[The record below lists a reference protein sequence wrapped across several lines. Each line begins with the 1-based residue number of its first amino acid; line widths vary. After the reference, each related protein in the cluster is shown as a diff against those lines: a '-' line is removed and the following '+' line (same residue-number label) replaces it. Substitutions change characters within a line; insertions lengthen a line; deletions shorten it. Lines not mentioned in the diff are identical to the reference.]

1 MRAQISLRGRI
12 FTAMIFLVIMAS
24 LLIAGVTIYQYR
36 EQSNQ
41 YHEQRLQRKEI
52 QLQTRIEYILSQTKF
67 PTREAFLDSIFGEVV
82 FQIADEQ
89 NVNFRIYDL
98 SGKLITSTQFPLQQ
112 ETTRIPQ
119 STLNLIDTTLDGHFI
134 EIQTLDDEQY
144 RSSFSYI
151 QSPQG
156 EHIGLL
162 NLPYYDDD
170 SLSAMELQN
179 FLARLLQVYVL
190 ILGIAIVLAYF
201 VSKYITQSLQEIGT
215 KINKITLNKSN
226 QKILVER
233 ASKEISQLI
242 FAYNSMVDQLE
253 ESAVK
258 LAKSEREHAWREMAK
273 QVAHEIKNPLTP
285 MRLSVQSFE
294 KQFKPTAA
302 DSREKLADFS
312 KTLIQQID
320 ILSTI
325 ASAFSNFAQMP
336 AQQSEILDVSQT
348 TKLALEIFNDK
359 SISFDA
365 PQSAIFARLDRTQ
378 LIRVITNIV
387 KNAVQAC
394 AECPSPKIE
403 VRVFEKNQKACVS
416 IADNGVGIP
425 KKYADK
431 IFEPKFTTKSSG
443 MGLGLGMV
451 KNIVETYDGTINHR
465 SAPNKKTVFTVCFPL
480 AIQSE
485 S

>member
-1 MRAQISLRGRI
+1 MTAQISLRGRI
-12 FTAMIFLVIMAS
+12 FTAMIFLVIVAS

-52 QLQTRIEYILSQTKF
+52 QLQTRIEYILSQTEF
-67 PTREAFLDSIFGEVV
+67 PQTEAYLDSIFGEVV
-82 FQIADEQ
+82 FQISDEQ
-89 NVNFRIYDL
+89 NVNFRIYNL
-98 SGKLITSTQFPLQQ
+98 SGQIITSTQFPLQQ
-112 ETTRIPQ
+112 EATQIPQ
-119 STLNLIDTTLDGHFI
+119 STLNLIDTALDGNFI
-134 EIQTLDDEQY
+134 EIQTLENEQY

-151 QSPQG
+151 ESPTG

-190 ILGIAIVLAYF
+190 ILGIAILLAYF
-201 VSKYITQSLQEIGT
+201 VSKYITQSLLEIGT
-215 KINKITLNKSN
+215 KINKIALNKSN

-242 FAYNSMVDQLE
+242 FAYNSLVDQLE

-294 KQFKPTAA
+294 KQFEPTAP

-312 KTLIQQID
+312 NTLIQQID

-336 AQQSEILDVSQT
+336 AQQTEILDVSQT

-359 SISFDA
+359 NISFEA
-365 PQSAIFARLDRTQ
+365 PQSVICARLDRTQ
-378 LIRVITNIV
+378 LIRVITNLV

-394 AECPSPKIE
+394 ADTSNTTIE
-403 VRVFEKNQKACVS
+403 VRVFKKNQRACVS
-416 IADNGVGIP
+416 ISDNGIGIP
-425 KKYADK
+425 KKHADK

-465 SAPNKKTVFTVCFPL
+465 STPNKKTIFTVCFPL
-480 AIQSE
+480 AIHSE

>member
-1 MRAQISLRGRI
+1 
-12 FTAMIFLVIMAS
+12 
-24 LLIAGVTIYQYR
+24 
-36 EQSNQ
+36 
-41 YHEQRLQRKEI
+41 
-52 QLQTRIEYILSQTKF
+52 LSQTEF
-67 PTREAFLDSIFGEVV
+67 PAREAFLDSIFGEVV

-112 ETTRIPQ
+112 EATRIPQ

-134 EIQTLDDEQY
+134 EIQTLGDEQY

-156 EHIGLL
+156 DHIGLL

-190 ILGIAIVLAYF
+190 ILGIAIILAYF

-215 KINKITLNKSN
+215 KINKIALNKSN

-242 FAYNSMVDQLE
+242 FAYNSLVDQLE

-294 KQFKPTAA
+294 KQFEPTAP

-336 AQQSEILDVSQT
+336 AQQTEILDVSQT

-365 PQSAIFARLDRTQ
+365 PQSAIYARLDRTQ
-378 LIRVITNIV
+378 LIRVITNLV

-394 AECPSPKIE
+394 VETPRPKIE
-403 VRVFEKNQKACVS
+403 VRVFKKNQRACVS
-416 IADNGVGIP
+416 ISDNGIGIP
-425 KKYADK
+425 KKHADK

-465 SAPNKKTVFTVCFPL
+465 SAPNKKTIFTVCFPL
-480 AIQSE
+480 AINSE